1 MQNRQG
7 LAFSKVEKALP
18 TPDFGGHPAQVPD
31 QLAVRALIDV
41 HAGWA
46 ERREEI
52 LGAATL
58 ATAAAQSNV
67 GR

>member
-7 LAFSKVEKALP
+7 RAVSKIEKGLP
-18 TPDFGGHPAQVPD
+18 THDFGEHPQQVPD

-41 HAGWA
+41 HARSA
-46 ERREEI
+46 DRRAEI

-58 ATAAAQSNV
+58 PPRRRAMS